1 MIVHCT
7 VYSLTF
13 DQNKFISSADQSPLL
28 FCSKSTFQTDQFI
41 KLLNEYNE
49 GFFLFFPHWTVN
61 SSCTFFGVVNL
72 PRLGYQVIYEHYRVL
87 PFFSPLSDKGRLSL
101 SQTRS
106 TSTSR
111 CQRSPSW
118 ERTRGG
124 DDNRH

>member
-7 VYSLTF
+7 VYSLAF

-41 KLLNEYNE
+41 KLLNEYDE
-49 GFFLFFPHWTVN
+49 GFFFSTLDSEQLLHH
-61 SSCTFFGVVNL
+61 FGVVNL
-72 PRLGYQVIYEHYRVL
+72 PRLGYQVIYEHFRVL
-87 PFFSPLSDKGRLSL
+87 PFFSPFSAKGRLSL
-101 SQTRS
+101 SETRS
-106 TSTSR
+106 TPTSR

-118 ERTRGG
+118 ERTRRG